1 VDNEKELVERIL
13 AGDRE
18 AQATLYREL
27 APRMYPVCVHFLGH
41 EDPDAEDIVQET
53 FLVAFRKIGGFQFRS
68 SLYTWIN
75 HICVNLCFERLRR
88 KKRTLATLS
97 EDLERMTLTASTDR
111 EEARERDEE
120 RKARLALLERLT
132 VSMSERC
139 RQVLT
144 LRDKEG
150 RAYVDVARALKVPM
164 GTVMSQLAR
173 CRKALRHL
181 MENELRAKATN

>member
-1 VDNEKELVERIL
+1 MENEKELVGRIL

-18 AQATLYREL
+18 AQAALYREL

-53 FLVAFRKIGGFQFRS
+53 FLVAFRKIGSFQFRS
-68 SLYTWIN
+68 SLYTWVN

-97 EDLERMTLTASTDR
+97 EDLERMTLGTSTHQ
-111 EEARERDEE
+111 EEERERDEE
-120 RKARLALLERLT
+120 KKARLALMERLT
-132 VSMSERC
+132 GSMSERC

-150 RAYVDVARALKVPM
+150 RAYVEVARALKVPM

-181 MENELRAKATN
+181 MENELGTKAAN